1 MSHINYELM
10 FDAVRNR
17 AAVCRLPERGTLEV
31 TGADAASFLNNFCT
45 NDIVHLQPGQ
55 GCEAFFTTL
64 QGKSISLAWLFRN
77 AGGVTID
84 CGEAKAASLLGH
96 LDRYLIMEK
105 AKLKDRSHD
114 FVSWLVV
121 GPMTR
126 EMLQQAFCALPD
138 EAAYAHAPCKLGENS
153 VELRDVELA
162 WPQGIVVVA
171 RAPIADDVERAII
184 SLGIERMSLEVVDA
198 LRIENRY
205 PANGHEV
212 TEERLPQEMLRDVTA
227 ISFKK
232 GCYLGQETIARLDAL
247 GHVNWHLVRLSFA
260 TDASLIPGQPLD
272 GNDGKPAGQITSVA
286 RVAEG
291 ESLRALAIVRRQF
304 AKPGE
309 MFSAGGQVGTIA

>member
-1 MSHINYELM
+1 MSKIDYSPM

-17 AAVCRLPERGTLEV
+17 AAVCRLPERGILEV

-45 NDIVHLQPGQ
+45 NDILHLQPGQ

-64 QGKSISLAWLFRN
+64 QGKTISLAWLFRH
-77 AGGVTID
+77 ADGVTID
-84 CGEAKAASLLGH
+84 CGETLAASLLGH

-114 FVSWLVV
+114 LASWLVV
-121 GPMTR
+121 GPEAR
-126 EMLQQAFCALPD
+126 DVLRHVFGSVPD
-138 EAAYAHAPCKLGENS
+138 EAAYAHAQGKLGDNS
-153 VELRDVELA
+153 VELRDVQLA
-162 WPQGIVVVA
+162 WPQGVVVVA
-171 RAPIADDVERAII
+171 RAPFADEVDRALT
-184 SLGIERMSLEVVDA
+184 SAGIERIAIEVVDA
-198 LRIENRY
+198 LRVENRY

-212 TEERLPQEMLRDVTA
+212 TEDRLPQELLRDVTA

-260 TDASLIPGQPLD
+260 TDASLIAGQPLD
-272 GNDGKPAGQITSVA
+272 GNDGKAAGHITSFA
-286 RVAEG
+286 RVADG
-291 ESLRALAIVRRQF
+291 ETLRALAIVRRQF

-309 MFSAGGQVGTIA
+309 MLSAGGQAGTIA